1 MKTKEQLFDRLNKSI
16 YRKNLEEV
24 WQVLEKYPKNCQK
37 IFLKNLKTLTFK
49 QISIEELQ
57 ELSKDLDVEGMYIPN
72 ENTIYLNE
80 FKNERVEINH
90 ELFHVS
96 SCTPKRLG
104 VIVYVTIDDVTKAIG
119 ENLNE
124 GITQYL
130 AELSTKTNNQK
141 DSAYQLNV
149 FVIESLINIYGK
161 NILNPYFQNNPVKF
175 YSQFKSNTYKI
186 IKLDILLNKINKRI
200 NLKNLFEEYLL
211 LKDLSKN
218 KLKDNNLYI
227 EITNLKEL
235 NKYIKKREFE
245 INKLYKDIEKE
256 EIKGNDIYVLKKEEN
271 KEIYLNWYKEYTKIQ
286 SSSFEKIIKTII
298 TLARNSN
305 ISDKEILE
313 MLTKNLQ
320 YKKEILEEIEYKN
333 KKLIR
338 K

>member
-1 MKTKEQLFDRLNKSI
+1 M
-16 YRKNLEEV
+16 
-24 WQVLEKYPKNCQK
+24 
-37 IFLKNLKTLTFK
+37 
-49 QISIEELQ
+49 
-57 ELSKDLDVEGMYIPN
+57 
-72 ENTIYLNE
+72 
-80 FKNERVEINH
+80 
-90 ELFHVS
+90 
-96 SCTPKRLG
+96 
-104 VIVYVTIDDVTKAIG
+104 
-119 ENLNE
+119 
-124 GITQYL
+124 
-130 AELSTKTNNQK
+130 
-141 DSAYQLNV
+141 
-149 FVIESLINIYGK
+149 
-161 NILNPYFQNNPVKF
+161 
-175 YSQFKSNTYKI
+175 
-186 IKLDILLNKINKRI
+186 
-200 NLKNLFEEYLL
+200 